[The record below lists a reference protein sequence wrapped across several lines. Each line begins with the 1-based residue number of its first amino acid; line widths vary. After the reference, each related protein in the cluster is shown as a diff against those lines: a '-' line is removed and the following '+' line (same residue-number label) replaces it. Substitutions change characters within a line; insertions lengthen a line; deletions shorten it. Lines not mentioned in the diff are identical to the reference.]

1 LTYKTILVINTM
13 HIGDLLLIT
22 PALRT
27 LRTNFPDAKITLLT
41 DKSLADLVRENPCI
55 DECLTIDKHGR
66 DKSFGA
72 LVHFIRRLR
81 SRKFDLVMNLHRNE
95 RCSAITAFCGA
106 KKRIGYAQ
114 PGFGIFYT
122 KKYPNLAMADT
133 PKELAT
139 KHQVTVHLEMLQK
152 ALNLKTIDDRGLEM
166 KIPDAAEQEA
176 ARIWQ
181 QMLDETAKATKTTER
196 NAATDVDTSSTTTN
210 SVVARPVIAFNIGA
224 SWATKRWIDTYFAQ
238 CADTLIKEGYAVAF
252 FGGPT
257 DVPIV
262 DACLAQMK
270 ENGSPHC
277 HVFTGK
283 VSLAVLAGLFA
294 RCAVLL
300 TTDSGPM
307 HIGVSQNVPVVT
319 MFGASPVPTFYPYDA
334 RAILYKTPE
343 PCHPCG
349 IHDCPKKGDDHMAC
363 MKHIPVATV
372 LDGVHELLKTY
383 GGKAARDLPRENAD
397 AKGSHACRIV
407 AL

>member
-1 LTYKTILVINTM
+1 MTYQSILVINTM

-27 LRTNFPDAKITLLT
+27 LRTNYPDAKISLLT
-41 DKSLADLVRENPCI
+41 DLALADLVRENPCI

-66 DKSFGA
+66 EKSLGA
-72 LVHFIRRLR
+72 LVRFIRRLR
-81 SRKFDLVMNLHRNE
+81 SRHYDLVINLHRNE

-106 KKRIGYAQ
+106 RERIGYAQ
-114 PGFGIFYT
+114 PGFGMFYT

-133 PKELAT
+133 PRELAT

-152 ALNLKTIDDRGLEM
+152 TLGLKTIDDRGLEM
-166 KIPDAAEQEA
+166 KIPEDAEKAA
-176 ARIWQ
+176 ARLWQ
-181 QMLDETAKATKTTER
+181 QMVEETAHAIAK
-196 NAATDVDTSSTTTN
+196 NARAEGRETDTP
-210 SVVARPVIAFNIGA
+210 RPVIAFNIGA
-224 SWATKRWIDTYFAQ
+224 SWATKRWIDTYFAA
-238 CADTLIKEGYAVAF
+238 CADQLITEGYAVAF

-270 ENGSPHC
+270 EQESPHC

-283 VSLAVLAGLFA
+283 VSLAVLAGLLA
-294 RCAVLL
+294 RCALML

-307 HIGVSQNVPVVT
+307 HIGVSQNLPLVT

-349 IHDCPKKGDDHMAC
+349 IHDCPKQGADHMAC
-363 MKHIPVATV
+363 MKKIPVQKV
-372 LDGVHELLKTY
+372 MEGVHELLEKY
-383 GGKAARDLPRENAD
+383 KGQAARELPRENAD
-397 AKGSHACRIV
+397 VKGSHRCRIV
-407 AL
+407 EL